1 MDGDVSAA
9 GQDGDYYKDYYNTLI
24 NECLSVIAN
33 TAVPNQ
39 KTMTFK

>member
-9 GQDGDYYKDYYNTLI
+9 GQEGDYYKDYYNTLI

-39 KTMTFK
+39 KVMTFT

>member
-1 MDGDVSAA
+1 MDGDITSA
-9 GQDGDYYKDYYNTLI
+9 GQESDYYKDYYNTLI

-39 KTMTFK
+39 KVMTFT